1 MKARLTAVVLAIVVS
16 VLAVASA
23 SAYSPLPVGPRAM
36 AMGNALVA
44 AVDNS
49 EAAYYNPAAF
59 GFFGLK
65 SSEGQAYAIDNN
77 NLARKKWGLSG
88 DFGVGI
94 EVLGVFPEYSRH
106 YRTSNWTPSVTEHPR
121 RSRGSD

>member
-59 GFFGLK
+59 GFFWA
-65 SSEGQAYAIDNN
+65 QIF
-77 NLARKKWGLSG
+77 R
-88 DFGVGI
+88 
-94 EVLGVFPEYSRH
+94 
-106 YRTSNWTPSVTEHPR
+106 RTSLRHR
-121 RSRGSD
+121 